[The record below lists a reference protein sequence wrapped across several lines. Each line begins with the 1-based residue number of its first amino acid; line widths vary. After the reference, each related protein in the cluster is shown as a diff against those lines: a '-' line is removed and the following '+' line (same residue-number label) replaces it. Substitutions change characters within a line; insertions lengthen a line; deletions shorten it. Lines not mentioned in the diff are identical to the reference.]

1 MKIAEVSMATAS
13 VAKKIS
19 ERATIRRYQLSRQQP
34 QE

>member
-13 VAKKIS
+13 VAKKMS
-19 ERATIRRYQLSRQQP
+19 ERATITRYLQLRQQR